1 MTKTKQNNKLD
12 KFSEKLKK
20 SEYDKIYYQN
30 NKIKIQQRRI
40 NSSEKIKESR
50 KRYYENNK
58 DIIYKRNKKYCLK
71 NKNKLK
77 IYHKEYKKKRR
88 NLDSSYKLIG
98 NIRTKIYQ
106 SIKLNVKH
114 KSTIELLGCSI
125 EELKKH
131 LELKFKEG
139 MSWENYS
146 KKGWHIDHI
155 IPCAS
160 FELSDPEQQK
170 VCFHYTNLQPL
181 WWWENLSKA
190 DKL

>member
-106 SIKLNVKH
+106 SIKLNIKH

-131 LELKFKEG
+131 LELKFKKG